1 MPSKSKKT
9 SKAASKHSY
18 FDQSTSPKSSSSS
31 TPLPEPEVSE
41 EDFLYSLEEASD
53 RYPSLVGSSAFIGRV
68 TDVETESKGC
78 KIWLS
83 ESSMVAFS
91 LAPGCTVSVSLASSR
106 KKISN
111 IFPLCSLAD
120 ECVKQFG
127 IVCSDK
133 MVTDVGKY
141 FALATVFPSCKV

>member
-18 FDQSTSPKSSSSS
+18 FDQSVSPQSSSSS

-41 EDFLYSLEEASD
+41 EDFLCSLEEASD
-53 RYPSLVGSSAFIGRV
+53 KYPSLVGISAFIGRV

-91 LAPGCTVSVSLASSR
+91 LAPGCTVSV
-106 KKISN
+106 
-111 IFPLCSLAD
+111 IFLSTCSCLD
-120 ECVKQFG
+120 G
-127 IVCSDK
+127 ILLHFFYIIFEFCL
-133 MVTDVGKY
+133 M
-141 FALATVFPSCKV
+141 